1 MGFNFDEI
9 VDRSAASCT
18 YSSKW
23 ERYSGRFAEF
33 DIDEENSLPM
43 WVADMDFKCIPE
55 VTEALHRRVEHGIF
69 GYSNENTNDVFREA
83 AREWFSR
90 RYGWEC
96 PAEWLLY
103 SMGVVT
109 AINNVIQEFTR
120 EGEGVI
126 IQSPVYYPF
135 AAGPKNNHRRVV
147 ENPLIEENGDYRM
160 DYENLEQ
167 LARDP
172 NNTLMILCSPHNPVG
187 RVWKKLELFQVLD
200 ICYNNGVMVFCDEI
214 HGDLIMPG
222 QQFCTCGKFPEFYS
236 QMILAHSP
244 SKTFNLAGLTSALLT
259 VPDDQNRKR
268 LAHRIYDI
276 NRIPSTQNFGPV
288 AGAAAYNHGDAFVD
302 EVMTYI
308 YGNVEFAREYLAEH
322 LPQIK
327 IVPPQGTY
335 LIWFDFRG
343 TGLQEEEI
351 YRRVL
356 ERARV
361 IGDIGRWFG
370 ENGGGFVRFN
380 YACPRAYVNEQLERL
395 STAF

>member
-1 MGFNFDEI
+1 
-9 VDRSAASCT
+9 
-18 YSSKW
+18 
-23 ERYSGRFAEF
+23 
-33 DIDEENSLPM
+33 
-43 WVADMDFKCIPE
+43 
-55 VTEALHRRVEHGIF
+55 
-69 GYSNENTNDVFREA
+69 
-83 AREWFSR
+83 
-90 RYGWEC
+90 
-96 PAEWLLY
+96 
-103 SMGVVT
+103 
-109 AINNVIQEFTR
+109 
-120 EGEGVI
+120 
-126 IQSPVYYPF
+126 
-135 AAGPKNNHRRVV
+135 
-147 ENPLIEENGDYRM
+147 
-160 DYENLEQ
+160 
-167 LARDP
+167 
-172 NNTLMILCSPHNPVG
+172 
-187 RVWKKLELFQVLD
+187 
-200 ICYNNGVMVFCDEI
+200 
-214 HGDLIMPG
+214 
-222 QQFCTCGKFPEFYS
+222 
-236 QMILAHSP
+236 MILAHSP

-302 EVMTYI
+302 EVMKYI

-356 ERARV
+356 EQARV

>member
-1 MGFNFDEI
+1 MKFNFDEI
-9 VDRSAASCT
+9 VDRSAGSCT

-33 DIDEENSLPM
+33 AIDEGQSLPM

-55 VTEALHRRVEHGIF
+55 VIEALHRRVEHGIF
-69 GYSNENTNDVFREA
+69 GYSNENTSDVFKEA
-83 AREWFSR
+83 AREWFLR
-90 RYGWEC
+90 RYGWESRT
-96 PAEWLLY
+96 EWMLY

-109 AINNVIQEFTR
+109 AINNAIQEFTR

-135 AAGPKNNHRRVV
+135 AAGPKHNNRRVV
-147 ENPLIEENGDYRM
+147 ENPLIEENGCYRM

-172 NNTLMILCSPHNPVG
+172 NNTMMILCSPHNPVG
-187 RVWKKLELFQVLD
+187 RVWKKLELFQALE
-200 ICYNNGVMVFCDEI
+200 ICYNHGVMVFCDEI

-222 QQFCTCGKFPEFYS
+222 QQFFTCGQFAEFYS
-236 QMILAHSP
+236 RMILAHSP

-259 VPDDQNRKR
+259 VPDAGNRKR

-288 AGAAAYNHGDAFVD
+288 AGAAAYNHGDDFVD
-302 EVMTYI
+302 EVMKYI
-308 YGNVEFAREYLAEH
+308 QGNVDLARDYLRAN

-327 IVPPQGTY
+327 IVEPEGTY

-343 TGLQEEEI
+343 TGLAEEEI

-356 ERARV
+356 EKARV

-380 YACPRAYVNEQLERL
+380 YACPRAYVREMLERL
-395 STAF
+395 RSAF